1 MRRKVLQTLLSLLL
15 TMAFFGVAVA
25 GESTFTLDDIMK
37 RGKIRILVPIDVAP
51 FGMMEKDGKVVGYD
65 IDVAQLVAK
74 DIGVD
79 LELVPATGTNRIP
92 YLLTKK
98 VDVVIST
105 LGSNPKRAQSISFTS
120 PYMSFKLGI
129 FGSKDLQVKSAEDTT
144 GYRVGLPRGTTQD
157 LNFSEIAPKG
167 CTIIRYEDDATT
179 VSALLSG
186 QVDMIGTTQIV
197 ASKIEKQHTGKVQLK
212 FILRE
217 SPGHFG
223 VRRGEFDLL
232 NYLNTIILYHRMN
245 GDFDKISM
253 KWLGVPVGPL
263 PSM

>member
-1 MRRKVLQTLLSLLL
+1 MSLLL
-15 TMAFFGVAVA
+15 TVPLIGFSAASVSA
-25 GESTFTLDDIMK
+25 FTLDDIIK
-37 RGKIRILVPIDVAP
+37 RGKVRVLVPIDVSP
-51 FGMMEKDGKVVGYD
+51 FGMMGKDGKPEGYD
-65 IDVAQLVAK
+65 IDVANLVAK
-74 DIGVD
+74 DIGVK
-79 LELVPATGTNRIP
+79 LELVPTTSINRIP

-98 VDVVIST
+98 VDIVIST
-105 LGSNPKRAQSISFTS
+105 LGSNSERAKSVSFTS

-129 FGSKDLQVKSAEDTT
+129 FGSKDLPVKSAKDTV
-144 GYRVGLPRGTTQD
+144 GYKVGVPRGTTQD
-157 LNFSEIAPKG
+157 LNFTEIAPKG

-179 VSALLSG
+179 ISALLSG
-186 QVDMIGTTQIV
+186 QVDMIGTVQVV
-197 ASKIEKQHTGKVQLK
+197 ASKVSKDHPGKADLN

-217 SPGHFG
+217 SPGHFE

-253 KWLGVPVGPL
+253 KWLGVPVGPM

>member
-15 TMAFFGVAVA
+15 TVAFLGVSVA
-25 GESTFTLDDIMK
+25 SVSAFTLDDIIK
-37 RGKIRILVPIDVAP
+37 RGKVRILVPIDVTP
-51 FGMMEKDGKVVGYD
+51 FGMMDKDGKVKGYD
-65 IDVAQLVAK
+65 IDTAKLVAK

-79 LELVPATGTNRIP
+79 LELVPATGINRIP

-98 VDVVIST
+98 VDIVIST
-105 LGSNPKRAQSISFTS
+105 LGSNSERAKSISFTS

-129 FGSKDLQVKSAEDTT
+129 FGAKGLQVKSAKDTT
-144 GYRVGLPRGTTQD
+144 GYKVGLPRGTTQD

-197 ASKIEKQHTGKVQLK
+197 ASKIDEKHPGKVQLK

-223 VRRGEFDLL
+223 VRRGDFDLL